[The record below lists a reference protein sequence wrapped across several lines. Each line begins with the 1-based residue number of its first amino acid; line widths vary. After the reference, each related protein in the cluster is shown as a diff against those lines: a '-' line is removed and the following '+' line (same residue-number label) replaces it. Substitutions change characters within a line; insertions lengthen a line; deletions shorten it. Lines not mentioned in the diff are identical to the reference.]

1 MRRTAHPTVALASV
15 LVATI
20 ALAACSGSSGSD
32 GSASTTSAGS
42 SKGTASSTTA
52 EAKAVRAAPA
62 GKEATGKPT
71 PSAGCGTSST
81 RSVVLEKQFLDDSD
95 RWWLLTTPLEHDG
108 KTPLPL
114 VVDYHGLSE
123 GANIHSKMS
132 NFSPFALDHGFI
144 LATPNGT
151 GTPTRWQISPDTKTN
166 ADLQFTDQMLDQLE
180 ANLCVDT
187 SRVYA
192 TGLSNGA
199 FISSA
204 IGCAMSERFAA
215 IAPVAGLLR
224 PLPCTTSH
232 PMPVLTFHG
241 TDDPIL
247 LFNGGVGDRLGEVMS
262 KGVGG
267 VDPSSDQLP
276 EADLDGPGYPANAKD
291 WALQNGCKAT
301 YTETKLTDTVTHR
314 VYDDCPADGP
324 VEFNII
330 QGGGHSWPGSEFSQN
345 VGKVVGTT
353 DMSID
358 ADELIWAFFQRFQLP
373 SS

>member
-1 MRRTAHPTVALASV
+1 MRRTAHPTVALAALLTAAT
-15 LVATI
+15 LV
-20 ALAACSGSSGSD
+20 LAACSGSSGSE
-32 GSASTTSAGS
+32 GSGGSGSTTTAGNA
-42 SKGTASSTTA
+42 TTTA
-52 EAKAVRAAPA
+52 APKQVRAAAA
-62 GKEATGKPT
+62 GKVATGDPT
-71 PSAGCGTSST
+71 PSAGCGTTDT

-114 VVDYHGLSE
+114 VVDFHGLSE

-132 NFSPFALDHGFI
+132 GFSPFALEHGFI

-166 ADLQFTDQMLDQLE
+166 PDLQFTAAMLDQLE

-204 IGCAMSERFAA
+204 VGCAMSDRFAA

-241 TDDPIL
+241 TADPIL
-247 LFNGGVGDRLGEVMS
+247 LFNGGVGDRLGEIMS
-262 KGVGG
+262 KGIDGIDANAG
-267 VDPSSDQLP
+267 QLP

-291 WALQNGCKAT
+291 WAIQNGCDGT
-301 YTETKLTDTVTHR
+301 YTDTKLTKTVTHR
-314 VYDDCPADGP
+314 VYDGCPADGP

-330 QGGGHSWPGSEFSQN
+330 DGGGHSWPGSEFSQN
-345 VGKVVGTT
+345 VGKVVGAT

-358 ADELIWAFFQRFQLP
+358 ADELIWDFFRRFQLP
-373 SS
+373 QS